1 MCGLDNTTSTN
12 MDLDNPPKRYKS
24 AYRPRISSVRVE
36 YEAFEFRRWEC
47 IVDGDGNV
55 DIIQHKQTGTILVVK
70 HWQRFIRDG
79 SRNGGYI
86 ASGLSKFAFKVSLT
100 CYMVSLHV
108 R

>member
-1 MCGLDNTTSTN
+1 MIGNG
-12 MDLDNPPKRYKS
+12 
-24 AYRPRISSVRVE
+24 PRITVVVNEDQNENTVISNTVHVE
-36 YEAFEFRRWEC
+36 YEAFEFWWWEC

-55 DIIQHKQTGTILVVK
+55 DIIQHKQTGTILVAK

-100 CYMVSLHV
+100 CYMVSLRV